1 MYYKYKK
8 NSAYQ
13 LHLIF
18 NILCALSGLIHIL
31 HGMQLIFA
39 LVMPLSTLPVRPR
52 KDPLKTPSSMQ
63 PTPQQF
69 SSYQYEIPDGK
80 ESLMYILGNLECLTN
95 MDMIVSYFLFH
106 CYKKRLHCGCEGR
119 A

>member
-8 NSAYQ
+8 KSVYQ
-13 LHLIF
+13 AHLIF
-18 NILCALSGLIHIL
+18 YILCALSGLIHIL

-39 LVMPLSTLPVRPR
+39 IVMPLSSLSVRPR
-52 KDPLKTPSSMQ
+52 KDPPKTLNSMQ
-63 PTPQQF
+63 PTPQHF
-69 SSYQYEIPDGK
+69 SSYRYEIPDGK
-80 ESLMYILGNLECLTN
+80 DSLKYTLENLDCLTS
-95 MDMIVSYFLFH
+95 MGMIVSYILFH